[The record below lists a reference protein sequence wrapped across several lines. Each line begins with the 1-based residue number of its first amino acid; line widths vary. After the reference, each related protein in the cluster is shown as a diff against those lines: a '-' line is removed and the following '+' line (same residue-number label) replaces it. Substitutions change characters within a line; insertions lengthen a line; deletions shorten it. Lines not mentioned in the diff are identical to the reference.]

1 VHPQTVRYRMRQLQA
16 TFGESLKDPAA
27 RFEMELAL
35 RAGAAPLPLRYPVSE
50 LLPSPRSGGSRP
62 QWTSQQP

>member
-1 VHPQTVRYRMRQLQA
+1 MRQLQA
-16 TFGESLKDPAA
+16 TFGDSLRDPAA

-50 LLPSPRSGGSRP
+50 LLPSQRAGVTRP
-62 QWTSQQP
+62 QWTSS